1 MLSFTSNEILAI
13 AIAASF
19 AAGLNVYATV
29 ATLGLLSH
37 VHAFQLP
44 PALHALGSWP
54 VIIVCAALFGLEF
67 FADKIPVFDLIWN
80 ALNTFVKV
88 PVATLLSYGA
98 AQHLSPAGQIAV
110 AALGGGIALA
120 AHGSKIAVRTAV
132 TPSPE
137 PFSNIALSLFEDVAA
152 ISLTWFATRHPIIAG
167 LIVAI
172 CLAGNSGDSLS
183 GACGA
188 PTLSAGAGS
197 FTANVS
203 GFDLIAGCMRYFW
216 VDFNRIATMC
226 QENSRLHGPPRS

>member
-1 MLSFTSNEILAI
+1 MLSLTSNEVLAI
-13 AIAASF
+13 AIASSF

-37 VHAFQLP
+37 AHAFQLP
-44 PALHALGSWP
+44 PALHMLGSWP
-54 VIIVCAALFGLEF
+54 VIIVCAVLFGLEF

-98 AQHLSPAGQIAV
+98 AQHLSPAGQMAV
-110 AALGGGIALA
+110 AALGGVIALA

-137 PFSNIALSLFEDVAA
+137 PFSNIALSFAEDVAA

-167 LIVAI
+167 LIVAV
-172 CLAGNSGDSLS
+172 CLMLAIL
-183 GACGA
+183 AIRYLMRA
-188 PTLSAGAGS
+188 LRRLFQRARAALQPTSAGL
-197 FTANVS
+197 T
-203 GFDLIAGCMRYFW
+203 
-216 VDFNRIATMC
+216 
-226 QENSRLHGPPRS
+226 

>member
-1 MLSFTSNEILAI
+1 LEMLSFTSNEILAVV
-13 AIAASF
+13 IAASF

-29 ATLGLLSH
+29 ATLGVLSH

-44 PALHALGSWP
+44 PALHMGSWP
-54 VIIVCAALFGLEF
+54 VILICAVLFGIEF

-98 AQHLSPAGQIAV
+98 AQHLSPAMQVAV

-120 AHGSKIAVRTAV
+120 SHGSKLAIRTAV

-137 PFSNIALSLFEDVAA
+137 PFSNIALSFAEDAAA

-167 LIVAI
+167 VIVAI
-172 CLAGNSGDSLS
+172 CLVLAIL
-183 GACGA
+183 AIRFLVRA
-188 PTLSAGAGS
+188 
-197 FTANVS
+197 F
-203 GFDLIAGCMRYFW
+203 R
-216 VDFNRIATMC
+216 
-226 QENSRLHGPPRS
+226 RLFQQTRAFLHASPGGLT

>member
-1 MLSFTSNEILAI
+1 MLSFTSNELLAI
-13 AIAASF
+13 AISASF

-37 VHAFQLP
+37 AHAFQLP
-44 PALHALGSWP
+44 PALHMLGSWP
-54 VIIVCAALFGLEF
+54 VIIVCAVLFALEF

-98 AQHLSPAGQIAV
+98 AQHLAPAGQMAV
-110 AALGGGIALA
+110 AALGGAIALA

-137 PFSNIALSLFEDVAA
+137 PFSNIALSFAEDVAA
-152 ISLTWFATRHPIIAG
+152 VSITWLATRHPIIAG

-172 CLAGNSGDSLS
+172 CLVLAIL
-183 GACGA
+183 AIRYLMRA
-188 PTLSAGAGS
+188 LRRLFQRARAALQPTPG
-197 FTANVS
+197 V
-203 GFDLIAGCMRYFW
+203 
-216 VDFNRIATMC
+216 
-226 QENSRLHGPPRS
+226 